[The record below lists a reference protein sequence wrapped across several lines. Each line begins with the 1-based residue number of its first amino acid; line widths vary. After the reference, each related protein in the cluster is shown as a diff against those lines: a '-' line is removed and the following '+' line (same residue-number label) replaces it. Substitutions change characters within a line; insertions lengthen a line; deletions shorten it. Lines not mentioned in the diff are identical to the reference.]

1 MSLSASSGGNEE
13 RDLSDHPCA
22 ALPGYLGSGPALVS
36 RCLEASHAHCHHKQ
50 VQGRFKPPICSGLL
64 ILVFQP
70 SFQTGGLGVPMQGGF
85 PLVHG
90 PEPQA
95 VPSGSQ
101 LVFHRHLHRFSPS
114 YVKFPAFS
122 RLGEMLLRPRLL
134 GLLEASRLHLE
145 EQLLGGPGGALP
157 WKVAPRL
164 PRAVSRSPGLL

>member
-1 MSLSASSGGNEE
+1 MLTPVLPSQDIFAQGLPWSPDAWKLLMPTATASKS
-13 RDLSDHPCA
+13 RVDLN
-22 ALPGYLGSGPALVS
+22 
-36 RCLEASHAHCHHKQ
+36 
-50 VQGRFKPPICSGLL
+50 PPICSGLL

-70 SFQTGGLGVPMQGGF
+70 SFQTGGLGVPMQGRF

-122 RLGEMLLRPRLL
+122 RLEEMLLRPRLL

-157 WKVAPRL
+157 WNVAPCL
-164 PRAVSRSPGLL
+164 PWAVSRSPGLL